1 MKSIDINK
9 KVRELLIT
17 NKYYVKYN
25 RERKIR
31 YEENYHLTVKDPDG
45 KIRNLKKEKKYKLS
59 QLKYVR
65 NYLKKTKPGS
75 ILDVGCGH
83 GWLLSSLN
91 KKWKKN
97 GIEISK
103 YAAKNASKFGEIFVG
118 DIKDY
123 ENKRFDIITALH
135 IIEHHPKPIIFLK
148 ELKKRLKKNGVL
160 ILETPNFDS
169 GAARQYKNNFRLLH
183 DKTHISLFSEDS
195 LIRLVRHLGFK
206 VFDINYPFFETP
218 FFTKKNFLKFFSS
231 KRVSPPFYGSV
242 VTLFLK
248 K

>member
-1 MKSIDINK
+1 MKSLDVNK

-17 NKYYVKYN
+17 NRYYVKHN
-25 RERKIR
+25 RKREIR

-45 KIRNLKKEKKYKLS
+45 KKRDLRKERNFKLS

-65 NYLKKTKPGS
+65 DYIKKIKPGS

-83 GWLLSSLN
+83 GWLLSSLS

-118 DIKDY
+118 DVKDY
-123 ENKRFDIITALH
+123 KNKKFDIITALH
-135 IIEHHPKPIIFLK
+135 IIEHHPKPIFFLK
-148 ELKKRLKKNGVL
+148 ELKKRLAKNGVL

-169 GAARQYKNNFRLLH
+169 GAARKYKNNFRLLH

-195 LIRLVRHLGFK
+195 LIRLVRFLGFK

-218 FFTKKNFLKFFSS
+218 FFTKKNFNEFFSS
-231 KRVSPPFYGSV
+231 KKVSPPFYGSV
-242 VTLFLK
+242 ITLFLK